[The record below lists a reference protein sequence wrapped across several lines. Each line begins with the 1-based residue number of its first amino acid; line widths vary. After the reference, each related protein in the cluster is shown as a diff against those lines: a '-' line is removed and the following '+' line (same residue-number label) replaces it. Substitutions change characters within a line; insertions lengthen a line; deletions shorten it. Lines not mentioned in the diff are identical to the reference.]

1 MSSLVTYEDG
11 APFPGVIGRTSDE
24 SSPAWPTPPRAPE
37 GAPNVVIFV
46 LDDVGFGQLS
56 SFGGLVETPVMDRF
70 ADNGLRYTNM
80 HTTALCSPSRGA
92 ILTGRNHHSLG
103 LATIAETSTGYPGYN
118 AILPFDK
125 GMLSEMLLPHGYNT
139 FLVGKWHLSPPEHET
154 PAGPYD
160 RWPLGR
166 GFERFY
172 GFLGGDTNQWYP
184 RPGLRQPLGRAAGAA
199 RGRLPPERRPGRQG
213 HRVHPGRPRQR
224 AGQAV
229 LPALLHRRRPRAAPC
244 RPRSGPTSTRASSTP
259 AGTSTARSSTSASSR
274 WASSRPAPSCPR
286 TTRTFPSGTRFPT
299 DARKVFARMMEVYA
313 GFVSYTDH
321 QFGRV
326 VNFLEE
332 IGELDNTLFLLI
344 SDNGASSEGGP
355 VGSLNEMMFFNGVP
369 ESIEENLER
378 LDELGG
384 PNVFN
389 HYAWGWTNAGN
400 TPFRRW
406 KRETYRGGTTDPC
419 IVSWPAKITARG
431 EIRTQYGH
439 IIDLVPTVLDALGI
453 TPPATIRGVTQAPIE
468 GVSFAHTFNEADAAD
483 PAPHP
488 VLRDVRPPGP
498 LPRRLARGLPVAR
511 PELHRGRAEGPPLR
525 QPDRRRGAGRHRSQR
540 LGAVRPHHRLRR
552 DQQRG
557 RRAPRQGDRDG
568 RPVVGRGRQVQRD
581 AASTARCWNA

>member
-1 MSSLVTYEDG
+1 M
-11 APFPGVIGRTSDE
+11 
-24 SSPAWPTPPRAPE
+24 
-37 GAPNVVIFV
+37 
-46 LDDVGFGQLS
+46 
-56 SFGGLVETPVMDRF
+56 
-70 ADNGLRYTNM
+70 
-80 HTTALCSPSRGA
+80 
-92 ILTGRNHHSLG
+92 
-103 LATIAETSTGYPGYN
+103 ATIAETSTGYPGYN

-184 RPGLRQPLGRAAGAA
+184 ELVYDNHSVEQPAQPEDGYHLSADLADKAIEFIQDAHVNAPDKPFYLHYCTGAGHAPHHVPKEWADKYKGKFDAGWDEYRKVVHQRQLEMGII
-199 RGRLPPERRPGRQG
+199 
-213 HRVHPGRPRQR
+213 
-224 AGQAV
+224 
-229 LPALLHRRRPRAAPC
+229 
-244 RPRSGPTSTRASSTP
+244 P
-259 AGTSTARSSTSASSR
+259 AGTELSAHDPDVPE
-274 WASSRPAPSCPR
+274 WDTLPE
-286 TTRTFPSGTRFPT
+286 

-321 QFGRV
+321 EFGRV
-326 VNFLEE
+326 VSFLEE

-355 VGSLNEMMFFNGVP
+355 VGSLNEMMFFNNVP

-378 LDELGG
+378 IDELGG

-453 TPPATIRGVTQAPIE
+453 TAAGHDPRCHAGTDRGRELRPHLQR
-468 GVSFAHTFNEADAAD
+468 GRRCD
-483 PAPHP
+483 PSPHP
-488 VLRDVRPPGP
+488 VLRDVRSPGH
-498 LPRRLARGLPVAR
+498 LPRRVARGLPLAR
-511 PELHRGRAEGPPLR
+511 SELRRGGAEGTPLR
-525 QPDRRRGAGRHRSQR
+525 QPDRRDGARRHRSQR
-540 LGAVRPHHRLRR
+540 LGAVRPHHRLRG
-552 DQQRG
+552 DEERG
-557 RRAPRQGDRDG
+557 GRAPRQGDRDG
-568 RPVVGRGRQVQRD
+568 RPLVGRGRQVRRD
-581 AASTARCWNA
+581 ADRRLDARTPERRASDHRRSRGTASSTTPAAHRCRSPRHPRSTTGPSASPPTCRSPKPAPKAS